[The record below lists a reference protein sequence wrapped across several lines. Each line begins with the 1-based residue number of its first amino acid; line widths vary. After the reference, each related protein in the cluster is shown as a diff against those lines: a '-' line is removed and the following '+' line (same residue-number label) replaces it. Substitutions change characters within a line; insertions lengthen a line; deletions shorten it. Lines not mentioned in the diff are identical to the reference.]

1 MKTDDVTLPNLAAG
15 RPAQRDDLLLAR
27 RYRLVQPHL
36 PEHGGVLLDFGCGN
50 GAQTFSFAPH
60 FDTVLGLDIDR
71 RYLGE
76 FATDQE
82 RRSIVPRAWPV
93 CFDGGEL
100 PVRTASVDFVI
111 TFEVLE
117 HVRNEHLALAEMHR
131 ILRPGGVLAISVP
144 NRWWIFETHGADL
157 PLLRWNRVPLFS
169 WLPKRL
175 HDRFARARIYRRCEI
190 RKLMEAAGFEIRQE
204 SYVTA
209 PMDVVRWALLQRVL
223 RWMVFGRDRTPLP
236 MLATSC
242 LAVAIKQDCVTD

>member
-1 MKTDDVTLPNLAAG
+1 MMTEHAALPNLSAG

-36 PEHGGVLLDFGCGN
+36 PGHGGVLLDYGCGN
-50 GAQTFSFAPH
+50 GAQTLWFAPH

-76 FATDQE
+76 LAVVQQ
-82 RRSIVPRAWPV
+82 RRPVAPRAWPV

-100 PVRTASVDFVI
+100 PLRAASVDFVI
-111 TFEVLE
+111 SFEVLQ
-117 HVRNEHLALAEMHR
+117 HGANARLALAELHR
-131 ILRPGGVLAISVP
+131 ILRPGGRLAISVP

-175 HDRFARARIYRRCEI
+175 HDRYAHARIYRRREI
-190 RKLMEAAGFEIRQE
+190 RRLLEAAGFEILQQA
-204 SYVTA
+204 YVTA
-209 PMDVVRWALLQRVL
+209 PMDVVRWAPLQRIL
-223 RWMVFGRDRTPLP
+223 RRLVFGRDRTSLP
-236 MLATSC
+236 VLATAC
-242 LAVAIKQDCVTD
+242 LAIARKRG

>member
-1 MKTDDVTLPNLAAG
+1 MKTDNAVLPNLAAG

-36 PEHGGVLLDFGCGN
+36 PGRGGVLLDFGCGN
-50 GAQTFSFAPH
+50 GAQTLCFSPH

-76 FATDQE
+76 LAADQE

-100 PVRTASVDFVI
+100 PIRTASVDFVI
-111 TFEVLE
+111 SFEVLE
-117 HVRNEHLALAEMHR
+117 HVMNERLALTELHR

-175 HDRFARARIYRRCEI
+175 HDRFARARIYRRREV
-190 RKLMEAAGFEIRQE
+190 RKLLEAAGFEIRQE
-204 SYVTA
+204 AYVTA
-209 PMDVVRWALLQRVL
+209 PMDVVRWAPLRRVL
-223 RWMVFGRDRTPLP
+223 RWTVFGRDRTPLP
-236 MLATSC
+236 ILATSC
-242 LAVAIKQDCVTD
+242 LAVARKSA